1 MIRRNR
7 ISTVKRNKY
16 AEIESPWRAPLLSVK
31 YYLVIPQLM
40 THNFWFFKLISVHEI
55 WSTRFYPQVLI
66 ESDFFKTE
74 IMSCSLFSFKLTN
87 DKTFLCTYKNSF
99 SCGTKYLIYI
109 LIIATVFILDN
120 LKNLFVHHELFYV
133 RWFHKSVGEG
143 GGGGGGMFGHSTT
156 GYAENI
162 LEIATKQSNIFKYFI
177 LFWSKYSA

>member
-1 MIRRNR
+1 
-7 ISTVKRNKY
+7 
-16 AEIESPWRAPLLSVK
+16 
-31 YYLVIPQLM
+31 
-40 THNFWFFKLISVHEI
+40 
-55 WSTRFYPQVLI
+55 
-66 ESDFFKTE
+66 
-74 IMSCSLFSFKLTN
+74 MSCSLFSFKLTN

-177 LFWSKYSA
+177 LF